1 MIKTIMFMPRCLE
14 KTIILRVDEHLFNT
28 IDIFSKE
35 NHYRDRSSLIRDILT
50 AHFVNIMLGFMK
62 PMTYDDMQNEFMRSI
77 PKLKKM
83 VKKKVSIRK
92 GSHRP
97 R

>member
-35 NHYRDRSSLIRDILT
+35 NHYKDRSTLIRDILT
-50 AHFVNIMLGFMK
+50 SHFMNIMLGYTK
-62 PMTYDDMQNEFMRSI
+62 PLSYDDMKKEFFAKYKEI
-77 PKLKKM
+77 KKRI
-83 VKKKVSIRK
+83 KKSNIRK

>member
-28 IDIFSKE
+28 IDIFAKE

-50 AHFVNIMLGFMK
+50 AHFVNIMLGFTK
-62 PMTYDDMQNEFMRSI
+62 PMKYDDMQKEFIKKI
-77 PKLKKM
+77 PELKKKI
-83 VKKKVSIRK
+83 KKSNIRK